1 MIGSAPMVL
10 LIALVLMLAADKLLA
25 GDRLKRRLGEETCRR
40 YDGIVHG
47 LLQAVIG
54 CAFLLI
60 NIDACRA
67 GRYEGVRMGVI
78 ARAEHPYVFW
88 TLAVFFFPSSIVF
101 VGWGISEFLQS
112 LKARLP

>member
-1 MIGSAPMVL
+1 MIQAIVL
-10 LIALVLMLAADKLLA
+10 LVALVLMLAADKLLA
-25 GDRLKRRLGEETCRR
+25 SDRLKRRLGEEACRR

-54 CAFLLI
+54 CAFLMI
-60 NIDACRA
+60 NIEACRA

-88 TLAVFFFPSSIVF
+88 TLAIFFFPSSILF
-101 VGWGISEFLQS
+101 VGWGISEFLHS
-112 LKARLP
+112 LRSKTGLP